1 MMRKLFLTL
10 IAVLIFASGFLSH
23 SVLVSMAGEEE
34 SSRDRLYKSVRIES
48 GDTLWT
54 IANRYRE
61 DSSLSSEEYV
71 DQLRQMNR
79 LTEDTIHA
87 GQYLTVVYFQEAAE

>member
-1 MMRKLFLTL
+1 MCIRSNCFPEGKENGDWICRRTAVCSGRKE
-10 IAVLIFASGFLSH
+10 G
-23 SVLVSMAGEEE
+23 
-34 SSRDRLYKSVRIES
+34 
-48 GDTLWT
+48 
-54 IANRYRE
+54 
-61 DSSLSSEEYV
+61 SSLSSEEYV